1 VACHAGSLA
10 ERAVR
15 RMTRAGRRSK
25 LVRLMEGLRKI
36 PRVLIQTALVVVVL
50 ALPAAPALTCDG
62 GESARGAHGMRVA
75 GEGKQPENRGTRDK
89 DKCKRANGSRTVPKG
104 CPDGG
109 ERLPNDNNK
118 RSPIDDAPP
127 LTPLVA

>member
-1 VACHAGSLA
+1 MS
-10 ERAVR
+10 
-15 RMTRAGRRSK
+15 
-25 LVRLMEGLRKI
+25 
-36 PRVLIQTALVVVVL
+36 RVLIQSALVVAVL
-50 ALPAAPALTCDG
+50 ALPAVPALTCDG
-62 GESARGAHGMRVA
+62 GESARDMRVA

-89 DKCKRANGSRTVPKG
+89 DKCKRASGSRTVPKG

-118 RSPIDDAPP
+118 RSPLDDAPP

>member
-1 VACHAGSLA
+1 MS
-10 ERAVR
+10 
-15 RMTRAGRRSK
+15 
-25 LVRLMEGLRKI
+25 
-36 PRVLIQTALVVVVL
+36 RVLAPAAIAAAVL
-50 ALPAAPALTCDG
+50 AFASVPAFTCDS
-62 GESARGAHGMRVA
+62 ESAHTFRVA
-75 GEGKQPENRGTRDK
+75 GEGKQQPENRAPKDNK

-118 RSPIDDAPP
+118 RSPLDDAPP